1 MKKFKLFTIPAAA
14 LLGFSHVALADAGG
28 DNWSISGWIN
38 EGMTW
43 YSDGANSDLV
53 QTSDNGTTLGS
64 RVTLSGNVDLPNTG
78 LNAGFEVI
86 FEPQSKETPLIKANQ
101 RTFGDSNGHGIGILG
116 NSINLSGGF
125 GKLTFGLQ
133 SMPTDNIAVLA
144 DPSMTLWSAVSLVI
158 RANGFYINKGDDAR
172 WGSFLNCFTAA
183 GLRGAGGIGID
194 CNGIY
199 RQGVRYDLPSFG
211 PLSVAVGWANDD
223 IYDIAAKYNGELGG
237 LKTMLHLGYALNQ
250 GVNPTARTDKNN
262 LIEHVYHNKAR
273 NFQAQLGLMDPG
285 TGIFGTFAY
294 QHETADIASTRRAPP
309 TPTVKLSDKTH
320 AWWTKVGVKRAFNS
334 LGDTAI
340 SFQYGNYS
348 DQYGAMQAYDGVT
361 GSKVKRMGFAVDQYF
376 GSRLIIYGAWERLG
390 LDVEGS
396 AEAKRLYGSTDDLH
410 IFSTGLTFFF

>member
-1 MKKFKLFTIPAAA
+1 MKKFRLFTIPAAA
-14 LLGFSHVALADAGG
+14 LLVFSHVASADAGG

-43 YSDGANSDLV
+43 YSDGANSDIV
-53 QTSDNGTTLGS
+53 QTSDNGKGGS
-64 RVTLSGNVDLPNTG
+64 RVMLSGNVDLPNTG

-86 FEPQSKETPLIKANQ
+86 FQPQAENSPLGADQNN
-101 RTFGDSNGHGIGILG
+101 FGDSNFHRIGILG
-116 NSINLSGGF
+116 NSLNLSGGF
-125 GKLTFGLQ
+125 GKFTFGLQ
-133 SMPTDNIAVLA
+133 TMPTDNIAVLA

-158 RANGFYINKGDDAR
+158 RANGFTINKGGSAR
-172 WGSFLNCFTAA
+172 WGDFLNCFTAP

-237 LKTMLHLGYALNQ
+237 LKTMLHLGYAINQ
-250 GVNPTARTDKNN
+250 GVNPNAT
-262 LIEHVYHNKAR
+262 VYHNKAR

-294 QHETADIASTRRAPP
+294 QHETADVLAARRSAAY
-309 TPTVKLSDKTH
+309 KLSDKTH
-320 AWWTKVGVKRAFNS
+320 AWWTKVGIKRAFNS

-340 SFQYGNYS
+340 SFQYGNYN
-348 DQYGAMQAYDGVT
+348 DQYGLAQARNGVT
-361 GSKVKRMGFAVDQYF
+361 GSRIKRMGFAVDQYF
-376 GSRLIIYGAWERLG
+376 GSRLIIYGAWENLG

-396 AEAKRLYGSTDDLH
+396 AEARGRYGSADNLN
-410 IFSTGLTFFF
+410 IFSAGLTFFF

>member
-1 MKKFKLFTIPAAA
+1 MKTFRLFTIPAAA
-14 LLGFSHVALADAGG
+14 LLGFAHVALADAGG

-43 YSDGANSDLV
+43 YSDGANSDLT
-53 QTSDNGTTLGS
+53 QSSDNGKGGS
-64 RVTLSGNVDLPNTG
+64 RVNLSGNVDLPNTG

-86 FEPQSKETPLIKANQ
+86 FQPQAENSPLGANQ
-101 RTFGDSNGHGIGILG
+101 NNFGDSNFHRIGILG
-116 NSINLSGGF
+116 NSLNLSGGF

-133 SMPTDNIAVLA
+133 SMPTTDIAVLA
-144 DPSMTLWSAVSLVI
+144 DPSMTLWSAISPVI
-158 RANGFYINKGDDAR
+158 RANGFTINKGGGAR
-172 WGSFLNCFTAA
+172 WGDFLNCFTAPV
-183 GLRGAGGIGID
+183 LRGAGGIGID

-211 PLSVAVGWANDD
+211 PLSVAVGYANDD

-237 LKTMLHLGYALNQ
+237 LKTMLHLGYAINQ
-250 GVNPTARTDKNN
+250 GVNPNAS
-262 LIEHVYHNKAR
+262 VYHNKAQ

-294 QHETADIASTRRAPP
+294 QHETADVLAARRSA
-309 TPTVKLSDKTH
+309 VYKLSDKTN
-320 AWWTKVGVKRAFNS
+320 AWWTKVGIKRAFNS

-340 SFQYGNYS
+340 SFQYGNYN
-348 DQYGAMQAYDGVT
+348 DQYGFMQAGNGVT
-361 GSKVKRMGFAVDQYF
+361 GSRIKRMGFAVDQYF

-396 AEAKRLYGSTDDLH
+396 AGAKARYGSADDLN
-410 IFSTGLTFFF
+410 IFSAGLTFFF

>member
-1 MKKFKLFTIPAAA
+1 MKKFKLFTIPVAA

-86 FEPQSKETPLIKANQ
+86 FEPQAANSPLIVANQ
-101 RTFGDSNGHGIGILG
+101 TTSDSLTNPVAFGDSNFHRIGILG
-116 NSINLSGGF
+116 NSVNLSGGF

-158 RANGFYINKGDDAR
+158 RANGFYINKGNGAR
-172 WGSFLNCFTAA
+172 WGNFLNCFTAA

-211 PLSVAVGWANDD
+211 PVGVAVGWANDD

-250 GVNPTARTDKNN
+250 GVNPNAT
-262 LIEHVYHNKAR
+262 VYYNKAR

-294 QHETADIASTRRAPP
+294 QHETADVLAARRLA
-309 TPTVKLSDKTH
+309 TYKLSDKTH

-348 DQYGAMQAYDGVT
+348 DQYGLSQAQDGVT
-361 GSKVKRMGFAVDQYF
+361 GSTVKRMGLAVDQYF

-396 AEAKRLYGSTDDLH
+396 TRAKALYGSTDDLH